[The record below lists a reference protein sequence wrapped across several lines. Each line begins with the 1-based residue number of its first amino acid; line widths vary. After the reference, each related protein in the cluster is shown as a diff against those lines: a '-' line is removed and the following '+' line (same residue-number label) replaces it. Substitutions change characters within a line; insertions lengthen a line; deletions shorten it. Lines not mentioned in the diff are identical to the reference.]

1 MGAYAPANHRVMVTV
16 GITGGAGYVAGE
28 LIRLLLRHPDV
39 ELRSVR
45 SESHAGEPLHRAHPD
60 LVGETSLC
68 FSGKEVGFQDL
79 DVLFLCSGHGASRS
93 FLEQNEVP
101 ANVRVIDLSNDFRLR
116 DDADFLGRRFIYGL
130 PELARDEIRRADSIA
145 NPGCFAT
152 LIQLALLPLAAHG
165 LLNKDV
171 HVNAVTGSTG
181 AGAGLART
189 THFTWRTGNV
199 SVYKPFTHQ
208 HLGEILQTVSGVQPG
223 YEGRVRFIPVRGN
236 FTRGIFASLY
246 TECEPGREELDRL
259 YRDFY
264 ADHPFTVVTDSSP
277 DLKPVVNTNKCVLHV
292 DKHEDQVLVTGGID
306 NLLKGAAGQAVQ
318 NMNLMFGLDE
328 KAGLHLKATAH

>member
-1 MGAYAPANHRVMVTV
+1 MVKV
-16 GITGGAGYVAGE
+16 GITGGAGFVAGE

-45 SESHAGEPLHRAHPD
+45 SESHAGEPLYRAHPD
-60 LVGETSLC
+60 LVGETSLR
-68 FSGKEVGFQDL
+68 FTGKDESLDDL
-79 DVLFLCSGHGASRS
+79 DVLFMCSGHGASRS
-93 FLEQNEVP
+93 FLEKNDVP
-101 ANVRVIDLSNDFRLR
+101 LNVRIIDLSNDFRLHE
-116 DDADFLGRRFIYGL
+116 DAGFQGRHFLYGL
-130 PELARDEIRRADSIA
+130 PELQREEIRRADFIA

-165 LLNKDV
+165 LLKNDV

-181 AGAGLART
+181 AGAGLSPT
-189 THFTWRTGNV
+189 THFTWRNGNV

-208 HLGEILQTVSGVQPG
+208 HLGEIVQTISGLQPG
-223 YEGRVRFIPVRGN
+223 YDGRVRFIPVRGN

-246 TECEPGREELDRL
+246 TECSLDREELDRL
-259 YRDFY
+259 YREFY
-264 ADHPFTVVTDSSP
+264 ADHPFTVVMDSSP
-277 DLKPVVNTNKCVLHV
+277 DLKPVVNTNKCLIHV
-292 DKHEDQVLVTGGID
+292 DRHEDQLLVTGGID

-328 KAGLHLKATAH
+328 KTGLQLKATAH